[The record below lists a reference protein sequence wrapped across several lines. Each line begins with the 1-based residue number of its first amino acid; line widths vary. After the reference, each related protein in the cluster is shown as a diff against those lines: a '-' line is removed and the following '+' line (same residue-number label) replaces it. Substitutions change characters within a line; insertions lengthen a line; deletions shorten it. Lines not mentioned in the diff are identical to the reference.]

1 MLIAAQPAVLKILL
15 VEDNL
20 AEARL
25 VIELFRDCTAVL
37 ADVRH
42 VPTIAEACDVLADD
56 TFDVVLL
63 DLSLPDGYGVATV
76 RRVRATALHI
86 PIVVLSGDGDEA
98 AATAAV
104 AEGAQDYLVKS
115 QIDDAG
121 LLRAIR
127 HAIGRHELMQRVA
140 YFDMLTGLPNRA
152 HFRDGLTQ
160 ALARSQRYAE
170 KMALLF
176 IDLDGFKRINDVYG
190 HETGDAVLRA
200 VAGRIR
206 ESLRASDVAAR
217 YGGDEFTVMLPFI
230 DSDEDGAFVAE
241 KLRKCIS
248 APLEIDGKDVSV
260 GASIGVA
267 LFPEDGRD
275 ADTLTL
281 HADDAMYRA
290 KRRGKIAVRSPAA
303 L

>member
-25 VIELFRDCTAVL
+25 VIELFRDCSAVL

-42 VPTIAEACDVLADD
+42 VPSIAEACDVLADD
-56 TFDVVLL
+56 AFDVVLL
-63 DLSLPDGYGVATV
+63 DLSLPDGCGVATV
-76 RRVRATALHI
+76 RRIRATALHV

-152 HFRDGLTQ
+152 LFRDGLTQ

-241 KLRKCIS
+241 KLRRCIA
-248 APLEIDGKDVSV
+248 APLKIDGRDVSV

-290 KRRGKIAVRSPAA
+290 KRRGKIGVRSPAA

>member
-1 MLIAAQPAVLKILL
+1 
-15 VEDNL
+15 
-20 AEARL
+20 
-25 VIELFRDCTAVL
+25 
-37 ADVRH
+37 
-42 VPTIAEACDVLADD
+42 
-56 TFDVVLL
+56 
-63 DLSLPDGYGVATV
+63 
-76 RRVRATALHI
+76 
-86 PIVVLSGDGDEA
+86 
-98 AATAAV
+98 
-104 AEGAQDYLVKS
+104 
-115 QIDDAG
+115 
-121 LLRAIR
+121 
-127 HAIGRHELMQRVA
+127 MQRVA

-152 HFRDGLTQ
+152 LFRDGLTQ

-241 KLRKCIS
+241 KLRRCIA
-248 APLEIDGKDVSV
+248 APLKIDGRDVSV

-290 KRRGKIAVRSPAA
+290 KRRGKIGVRSPAA